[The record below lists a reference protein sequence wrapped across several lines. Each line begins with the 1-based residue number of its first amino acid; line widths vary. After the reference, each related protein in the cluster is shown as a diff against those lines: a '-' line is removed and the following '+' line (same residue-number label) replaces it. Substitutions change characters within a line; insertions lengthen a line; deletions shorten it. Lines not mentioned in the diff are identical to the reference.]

1 MQAPHAPRPFRPNKR
16 WIVPAVLTA
25 SALAGA
31 MAGFHPATALAD
43 TSAARTVTLNASADT
58 YASTREPDLTHGS
71 RSYVYATTDE
81 TFAYLAF
88 GAASAIPSGYEVTS
102 ASLRVYVLENNIPSG
117 SPVVQSAS
125 SAWSENTL
133 NLYNQPNQPN
143 QDVSSWTTA
152 PANNWATIP
161 LTASA
166 VNTTGVTAYR
176 VKYSTWYSNFRFA
189 SRESDEVP
197 QLVLTLQAATTAN
210 DSAANS
216 SPSAAADAG
225 YSTSVMDAEFNDTS
239 DIDLTGTGVTNKDWY
254 LDRPFST
261 PLSTDHVRVS
271 NGALTLT
278 QGSETANV
286 GLSSVSSRTGHGR
299 AFQYGYFEIRMKYDE
314 QDSYSSA
321 GYPSFWMLP
330 KANVTGAAPNQYPEL
345 DVFEA
350 YHESYGSPYHWFVAS
365 VHDWYR
371 TNPVKHYMNTGNN
384 IYKLPASVDV
394 SQYHTYGLL
403 WTKGTLTWYFD
414 NKPVLK
420 QVYNASELPDPNYA
434 NLPKGA
440 FSMLDQQTNGMALIL
455 GTGVNYPMTVD
466 WVRVWH

>member
-1 MQAPHAPRPFRPNKR
+1 MEVGHPQRSFRPNTR
-16 WIVPAVLTA
+16 WVFPAVLLA
-25 SALAGA
+25 SALAVA
-31 MAGFHPATALAD
+31 MAGLHPATAQAD
-43 TSAARTVTLNASADT
+43 TSAAQTVTLNASADT
-58 YASTREPDLTHGS
+58 YVSTREPDITHGS

-88 GAASAIPSGYEVTS
+88 SAASAIPSGYQVTS
-102 ASLRVYVLENNIPSG
+102 ASLRVYVVENNIPSG

-133 NLYNQPNQPN
+133 NLHNQPNQSG

-152 PANNWATIP
+152 PANSWATIP

-176 VKYSTWYSNFRFA
+176 VKYSSWYSNFRFA

-197 QLVLTLQAATTAN
+197 QLVLTLQSAATGN
-210 DSAANS
+210 DSGA
-216 SPSAAADAG
+216 PSAASSAG
-225 YSTSVMDAEFNDTS
+225 YTTSVMDDEFNDSS
-239 DIDLTGTGVTNKDWY
+239 DIDLTGTGVSNKDWY
-254 LDRPFST
+254 VDRPFST
-261 PLSTDHVRVS
+261 PLRADEVRVS
-271 NGALTLT
+271 NGGLTLT

-299 AFQYGYFEIRMKYDE
+299 AFQYGYFETRMKYDE

-321 GYPSFWMLP
+321 GYPSLWMLP
-330 KANVTGAAPNQYPEL
+330 KANITGAAPSQYPEL

-350 YHESYGSPYHWFVAS
+350 YHESYGSPYHWFVGS
-365 VHDWYR
+365 VHDWYK
-371 TNPVKHYMNTGNN
+371 TNPVTHYMNGGNN
-384 IYKLPASVDV
+384 IYKLPTSVDV

-414 NKPVLK
+414 DKPVLK
-420 QVYNASELPDPNYA
+420 QLYGANAMPDPNYA
-434 NLPKGA
+434 NLPRGV

-455 GTGVNYPMTVD
+455 GTGVNYPLTVD
-466 WVRVWH
+466 WVRIWH